1 LDQYDGDSTGHH
13 SIKVGPPNTAYFMPA
28 GSGNPPTAGTA
39 VCVKPKPRVKT
50 KGGSLFTKPHIQLTL
65 YIYNPGKQKTVGD
78 QIVTAGA
85 SVAQPLTK
93 SKGESFPT
101 K

>member
-1 LDQYDGDSTGHH
+1 
-13 SIKVGPPNTAYFMPA
+13 MPA

-65 YIYNPGKQKTVGD
+65 YIYNPGRQKTVGD
-78 QIVTAGA
+78 QIVTTGA

-101 K
+101 KWD